1 MRRPRAPSRWIRL
14 DSRPDDVANVIVA
27 AMDGIKHAP
36 GDNDEGMQLFMRL
49 LRAAIS

>member
-1 MRRPRAPSRWIRL
+1 LKAKPE
-14 DSRPDDVANVIVA
+14 DVANVIVA

-36 GDNDEGMQLFMRL
+36 GDGAESETSMKLFMRL